1 MYSGNAKESSEWK
14 KKDEEDKDQ
23 RPKTKDQRPKTDTP
37 SALVDGRP
45 VTAVEH
51 KTFLEPVDGGRDTLA
66 GAGGDGEHAGV
77 VGVHRLGDLVEH
89 VLDLCKV

>member
-1 MYSGNAKESSEWK
+1 MEKERRRR
-14 KKDEEDKDQ
+14 Q
-23 RPKTKDQRPKTDTP
+23 RQRPKTDTP
-37 SALVDGRP
+37 SALIDWRP

-51 KTFLEPVDGGRDTLA
+51 KTFLEPVDGGRDTLT